1 MAELPTTTVAST
13 ITASST
19 NDYSQ
24 LQDSNDAPRRSR
36 KSSSAHKRKR
46 KTVVFAT
53 GSQYNWLFGL
63 IVATPLL
70 TIILWVILFDAEN
83 DYKNSTT
90 IWALGWS
97 FVFLVVLYMA
107 ILPRKVDVRSNGTV
121 AIKTC
126 LLTFFIDD
134 ISRAIQCDNI
144 SGSDLWRPTL
154 LLATSWNKK
163 GAVLLRRRH
172 GKWDVVVS
180 PVDPFDFC
188 EALEGMLLKDT
199 SDGDFV
205 VLGKPSLSEPV

>member
-1 MAELPTTTVAST
+1 MADIPTTPVAST

-24 LQDSNDAPRRSR
+24 LQDGNDAQRATRRSR
-36 KSSSAHKRKR
+36 RSSSAHKRKR

-70 TIILWVILFDAEN
+70 MILLWVILFDAQN

-134 ISRAIQCDNI
+134 IARAIPGDTT
-144 SGSDLWRPTL
+144 DLWRPML
-154 LLATSWNKK
+154 MLATSWNKE
-163 GAVLLRRRH
+163 GAVLLRRKH
-172 GKWDVVVS
+172 GKWDAVLS
-180 PVDPFDFC
+180 PVDPLGFC
-188 EALEGMLLKDT
+188 EALEGVLLKDT
-199 SDGDFV
+199 SDEGFV